1 MNKPDRNWDAAQ
13 KLTAHNND
21 SRKLMEIV
29 GYRLEQNE
37 NAARD
42 GRVNWGHVG
51 DAENYRAKLLEL
63 VVGFTIGPDEDEEDC
78 RERVLRCL

>member
-42 GRVNWGHVG
+42 GRVN
-51 DAENYRAKLLEL
+51 
-63 VVGFTIGPDEDEEDC
+63 
-78 RERVLRCL
+78 